1 MILDAGNKIQDTR
14 YRIQDQSILEK
25 VFIATANFDT
35 SIICNYR
42 LKKGGMMK
50 KIFEQK
56 NLFCLPWA
64 QTILGTH
71 LMGKVN
77 FMALDWL
84 TRVNFKP
91 AMIGICVNKNNAS
104 HEAIMDTGEYSI
116 NLPSVDMVAITD
128 YTGLVSGKRV
138 DKSDLFEVFY
148 GDLKA
153 APMISDC
160 PLSIECKVSQTVDL
174 PTNAFFIAEIIN
186 IYIEDKFLTD
196 GNPDMKKINPF
207 LLSMPDNNFW
217 SLGESVG
224 KAWDAGKKLRK
235 RNQ

>member
-1 MILDAGNKIQDTR
+1 MSGTAHRDQIQGSD
-14 YRIQDQSILEK
+14 
-25 VFIATANFDT
+25 
-35 SIICNYR
+35 
-42 LKKGGMMK
+42 KGGYVMK

-71 LMGKVN
+71 LKGNVN

-91 AMIGICVNKNNAS
+91 AMIGICVNKNNAT
-104 HEAIMDTGEYSI
+104 HGALIDTGEFSV
-116 NLPSVDMVAITD
+116 NLPSIEMIEITD
-128 YTGLVSGKRV
+128 YAGLVSGNRV

-160 PLSIECKVSQTVDL
+160 PLSIECNVLQTVDL
-174 PTNAFFIAEIIN
+174 PTNSFFIAEIIN
-186 IYIEDKFLTD
+186 IYTEDKYLTD
-196 GNPDMKKINPF
+196 GLPDMKKIKPF
-207 LLSMPDNNFW
+207 LLTMPDNTFW
-217 SLGESVG
+217 SIGERVG
-224 KAWDAGKKLRK
+224 KAWNAGKQLRK
-235 RNQ
+235 SKQ